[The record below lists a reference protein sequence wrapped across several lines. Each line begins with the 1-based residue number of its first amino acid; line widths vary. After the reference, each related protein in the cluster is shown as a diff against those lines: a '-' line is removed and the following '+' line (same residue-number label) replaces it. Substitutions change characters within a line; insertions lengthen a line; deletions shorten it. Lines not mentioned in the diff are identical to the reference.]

1 MAEDGKRI
9 RLRSVGLVIG
19 FLLFIFGVVL
29 TESDINELG
38 YGSEGTFTYGP
49 TDSGTS
55 VVVFV
60 ENTEYN
66 CEAFQ
71 FDLVNDEDVV
81 QPVEKTDCT
90 LWSSS
95 DMYQFKIGTMAE
107 DDYKFS
113 ASDEVSIVAVEGD
126 LGEYMEDYALG
137 NALSDIGA
145 GVCCLS
151 FIVPMFFARFRF
163 AAVKEGDQMG
173 FVHMPPPSAE
183 PIPGT
188 APLQDI
194 TIADAPVVE
203 EHDQKASVEV
213 EHEPVAPLDEEDR
226 PEAAGSFWDGLSED

>member
-9 RLRSVGLVIG
+9 RLRSVGLIIG

-90 LWSSS
+90 LWPSS
-95 DMYQFKIGTMAE
+95 DTYQFKIGTLTE

-126 LGEYMEDYALG
+126 IDEYMEDYALG
-137 NALSDIGA
+137 NALADIG
-145 GVCCLS
+145 GGICCLS
-151 FIVPMFFARFRF
+151 FIVPMFLARFKF
-163 AAVKEGDQMG
+163 YTVDTGDQMG
-173 FVHMPPPSAE
+173 FVHMPPPVAE
-183 PIPGT
+183 PTPYAEPPQDLAPT
-188 APLQDI
+188 NALVEEKHEPEAPL
-194 TIADAPVVE
+194 E
-203 EHDQKASVEV
+203 
-213 EHEPVAPLDEEDR
+213 EEDQ
-226 PEAAGSFWDGLSED
+226 PEAAGSFWGGLSDD